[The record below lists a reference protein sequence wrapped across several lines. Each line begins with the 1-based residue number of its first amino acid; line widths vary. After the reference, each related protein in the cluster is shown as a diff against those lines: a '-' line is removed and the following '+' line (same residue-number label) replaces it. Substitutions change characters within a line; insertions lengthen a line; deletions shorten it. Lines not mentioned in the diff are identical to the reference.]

1 MPAQRPV
8 SRNGSEAPRPL
19 LLLAEGAQDVVS
31 TSVVARLVSAVDVL
45 VGVRVTC
52 ARSPIVRLAHVEG
65 DSDDLAARLTAQVQP
80 AAFGQHG
87 HH

>member
-1 MPAQRPV
+1 VPAQRPV

-31 TSVVARLVSAVDVL
+31 TSVVARLVSAVNV
-45 VGVRVTC
+45 VGVRVIC
-52 ARSPIVRLAHVEG
+52 ARSPIVRLAHVGG
-65 DSDDLAARLTAQVQP
+65 DSDHLAARLTAQVQP
-80 AAFGQHG
+80 AALGQHG